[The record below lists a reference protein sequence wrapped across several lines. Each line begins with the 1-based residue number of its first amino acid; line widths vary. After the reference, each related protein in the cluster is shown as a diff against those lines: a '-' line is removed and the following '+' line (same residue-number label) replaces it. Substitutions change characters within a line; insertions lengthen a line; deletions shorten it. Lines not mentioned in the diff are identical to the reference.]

1 MKDMSDCTRP
11 SSAVKSTETVE
22 PPSFEELPQ
31 WFQDE
36 INSKNDKRGIELD
49 IRASHNRR
57 FKRIVILLGAIG
69 NLMILGAV
77 AHLSFWSLFM
87 MAGTGALCG
96 YLCLRLE
103 PSAPTGILIA
113 AFCNL
118 PVFFAISADSGF
130 TGMAALSFFIGCL
143 YLCISGFLLSM
154 FVTSERLQNLP
165 F

>member
-1 MKDMSDCTRP
+1 MSDRTRP
-11 SSAVKSTETVE
+11 SSAVKSTEAVE

-57 FKRIVILLGAIG
+57 FKRLVILLGAIG

-77 AHLSFWSLFM
+77 AHLSFWPLLM
-87 MAGTGALCG
+87 MTGTGALCG

-103 PSAPTGILIA
+103 PSGPTGILIA

-118 PVFFAISADSGF
+118 PLFFAISAVGGF
-130 TGMAALSFFIGCL
+130 TGMDALPFFVGCL
-143 YLCISGFLLSM
+143 YLSLSGQLLSM
-154 FVTSERLQNLP
+154 FVTSERLENLP